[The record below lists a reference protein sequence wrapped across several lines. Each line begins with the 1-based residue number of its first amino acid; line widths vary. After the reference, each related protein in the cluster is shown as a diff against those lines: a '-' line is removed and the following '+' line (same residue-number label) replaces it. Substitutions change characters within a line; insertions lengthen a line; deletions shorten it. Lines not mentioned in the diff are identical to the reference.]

1 MYRVVYSTFRVAF
14 KQERYAPYSMDSI
27 HCVKYWHL
35 PASYFSHISETFYFS
50 LFDIKHVLFLAFD
63 ITGCLRFSDFD
74 ITAALFGNNARR
86 RGFRIWGVTW
96 DKYYDKEG
104 LAKWLHCWPTVVL

>member
-1 MYRVVYSTFRVAF
+1 MYRVILELVREA
-14 KQERYAPYSMDSI
+14 
-27 HCVKYWHL
+27 
-35 PASYFSHISETFYFS
+35 SETFSFH

-74 ITAALFGNNARR
+74 ITAALFGNNAGR
-86 RGFRIWGVTW
+86 RGFWIWGVTW

-104 LAKWLHCWPTVVL
+104 LAKCLRWPTAVL